1 MRHPFWLI
9 NSALILIAGAV
20 LAFVFLSR
28 QKLPLREDIEP
39 DPYIKPTVTAT
50 SRVNISK
57 IYEEDLFGTYQRE
70 LPQIQTSQNIVLPEP
85 PQPQQ
90 PKVPEEPKPQFL
102 DPLAITL
109 KGVIVVLD
117 DDQRNRAIIADNKTN
132 QEAAYKIGDK
142 IEDAQLIRIFNNK
155 VLFLRSNGQQ
165 EVIYLRERDAKHD
178 PLYATID
185 NWISVVAP
193 IGPNKFRIT
202 INEFVQRVASLG
214 QFIDMLDLTT
224 VYRQGESVGC
234 RIGQLAPD
242 SLGIALG
249 FTKGDIIS
257 SVNNK
262 PVATTSDRF
271 IVYQEITSL
280 KTNDSISVMLLRN
293 NQPITLTFTL
303 QETTSPAGVKTNESA
318 PAHREIS
325 KEQIQALQKKE
336 SFAPTLQEIKNKE
349 KQLMLEKGKRPTQ
362 NVLSHLTE

>member
-9 NSALILIAGAV
+9 NSALILIAGAI

-28 QKLPLREDIEP
+28 QKPPIREDIEP
-39 DPYIKPTVTAT
+39 DPYVKPIVTAT

-57 IYEEDLFGTYQRE
+57 IYEDDLFGTYQRE
-70 LPQIQTSQNIVLPEP
+70 IPQIQPLQDIVLPEP

-90 PKVPEEPKPQFL
+90 PRTPEEPKPQFL
-102 DPLAITL
+102 DPLSITL

-117 DDQRNRAIIADNKTN
+117 DDQRNRAIISDNKTN
-132 QEAAYKIGDK
+132 QETAYKIGDK

-193 IGPNKFRIT
+193 IGTNKFRVI
-202 INEFVQRVASLG
+202 INEFVQRVPSLG

-224 VYRQGESVGC
+224 VYRQGESIGC
-234 RIGQLAPD
+234 RIGQLSSD
-242 SLGIALG
+242 SLGTALG
-249 FTKGDIIS
+249 FAKGDIIS

-262 PVATTSDRF
+262 SVATTSDRF
-271 IVYQEITSL
+271 SVYQEITSL
-280 KTNDSISVMLLRN
+280 KTNDTVSVILLRN

-303 QETTSPAGVKTNESA
+303 QEAASPAAKVAESTA
-318 PAHREIS
+318 KNSEMN
-325 KEQIQALQKKE
+325 KEQIQALAKKE

-349 KQLMLEKGKRPTQ
+349 KQLMFQKGKRPTQ
-362 NVLSHLTE
+362 NVLSTITE